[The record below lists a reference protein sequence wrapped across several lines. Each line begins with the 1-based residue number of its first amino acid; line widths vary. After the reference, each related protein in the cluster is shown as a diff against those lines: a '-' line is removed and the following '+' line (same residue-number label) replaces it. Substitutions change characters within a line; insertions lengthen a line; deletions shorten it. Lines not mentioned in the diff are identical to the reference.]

1 MRDHNESSIRRII
14 PDGSVPLP
22 KSWSGI
28 VALDTKKADIAGFLP
43 DKLLLGSP
51 IGQIVI
57 VGGGFDV
64 EDAVKCS

>member
-1 MRDHNESSIRRII
+1 MRDYNEASIPRII

-22 KSWSGI
+22 KFWSGF
-28 VALDTKKADIAGFLP
+28 VALDTKKADIAGFLS
-43 DKLLLGSP
+43 DKLLLGSS

-57 VGGGFDV
+57 VGGGIDV